1 MAPSNAA
8 EGNEPRFVL
17 GDIPQRVE
25 AEGIAEPR
33 PGIYFGE
40 DLDGY
45 IVLGTNRD
53 EIDFQDAEGEAQTTT
68 YTGEDGVEANSLV
81 RRAAFALRFGDLN
94 PLISDFMTDESKVVY
109 VRDVVDRVTKL
120 APFLDADSDPYPV
133 LVDGRV
139 QWVVDLFTTT
149 SRYPYGQMADTDQLS
164 SASGLNH
171 RFNYVRNSVKATVD
185 AYDGTVTF
193 YVIGEDDPIVE
204 AYRDAFPDLFSDE
217 DMPPELEAHL
227 RFPEDLFRVQTA
239 AYARYHLDDPDDFFN
254 QDDAWRVARDPGT
267 AGADPSTQ
275 VTNEQGQ
282 TIGAQAPRIAPYYQL
297 LQLPRGSGEVSSEA
311 EMVLMRPFVP
321 FSEDD
326 RSQLLT
332 AFMAARM
339 DPGHY
344 GELVVYEL
352 PPGDLPGPGI
362 AAATIQ
368 ADEQVSE
375 LESLLGRGGSEVLY
389 GNLLLIPVDNALLY
403 VQPFYVVPEAE
414 TRQLPQ
420 LERVIA
426 TFGDEVVIE
435 DTLQEALVA
444 LFGDRVATQERPE
457 TEGEDEPQGEPTPS
471 EPGGTAAEEAAS
483 LLAEADQ
490 LFDQADAA
498 LEEGDLATFEQRLDE
513 ARALV
518 AEANALLAGDGGD
531 SPGDEST
538 TTTSTTTTEPETSP
552 A

>member
-1 MAPSNAA
+1 
-8 EGNEPRFVL
+8 
-17 GDIPQRVE
+17 
-25 AEGIAEPR
+25 
-33 PGIYFGE
+33 
-40 DLDGY
+40 
-45 IVLGTNRD
+45 
-53 EIDFQDAEGEAQTTT
+53 
-68 YTGEDGVEANSLV
+68 
-81 RRAAFALRFGDLN
+81 
-94 PLISDFMTDESKVVY
+94 
-109 VRDVVDRVTKL
+109 
-120 APFLDADSDPYPV
+120 
-133 LVDGRV
+133 
-139 QWVVDLFTTT
+139 
-149 SRYPYGQMADTDQLS
+149 
-164 SASGLNH
+164 
-171 RFNYVRNSVKATVD
+171 
-185 AYDGTVTF
+185 
-193 YVIGEDDPIVE
+193 
-204 AYRDAFPDLFSDE
+204 
-217 DMPPELEAHL
+217 
-227 RFPEDLFRVQTA
+227 
-239 AYARYHLDDPDDFFN
+239 
-254 QDDAWRVARDPGT
+254 
-267 AGADPSTQ
+267 
-275 VTNEQGQ
+275 
-282 TIGAQAPRIAPYYQL
+282 
-297 LQLPRGSGEVSSEA
+297 
-311 EMVLMRPFVP
+311 VP

-368 ADEQVSE
+368 ADEEVSE

-444 LFGDRVATQERPE
+444 LFGERVATQERPGA
-457 TEGEDEPQGEPTPS
+457 EGEDEPEGEPTPS

>member
-1 MAPSNAA
+1 
-8 EGNEPRFVL
+8 
-17 GDIPQRVE
+17 
-25 AEGIAEPR
+25 
-33 PGIYFGE
+33 
-40 DLDGY
+40 
-45 IVLGTNRD
+45 
-53 EIDFQDAEGEAQTTT
+53 
-68 YTGEDGVEANSLV
+68 
-81 RRAAFALRFGDLN
+81 
-94 PLISDFMTDESKVVY
+94 
-109 VRDVVDRVTKL
+109 
-120 APFLDADSDPYPV
+120 
-133 LVDGRV
+133 
-139 QWVVDLFTTT
+139 
-149 SRYPYGQMADTDQLS
+149 MADTDQLS
-164 SASGLNH
+164 SSSGLNH

-185 AYDGTVTF
+185 AYEGTVTF
-193 YVIGEDDPIVE
+193 YVMDEDDPIVE

-217 DMPPELEAHL
+217 DVPTELRAHL
-227 RFPEDLFRVQTA
+227 RYPEDLFRVQTA

-297 LQLPRGSGEVSSEA
+297 LQLPSQSGEEVSASA

-344 GELVVYEL
+344 GKLVVYEM
-352 PPGDLPGPGI
+352 PSDLPDGPGI

-368 ADEQVSE
+368 ANEQVSE

-389 GNLLLIPVDNALLY
+389 GNLLLVPVDNALLY

-426 TFGDEVVIE
+426 AFGDEVVIE

-444 LFGDRVATQERPE
+444 LFGERVATQERPE
-457 TEGEDEPQGEPTPS
+457 VEGEDEPEGEPTPP

-483 LLAEADQ
+483 LLAEADR
-490 LFDQADAA
+490 LFAQADAA
-498 LEEGDLATFEQRLDE
+498 LEEGDFATFGERLDQ

-518 AEANALLAGDGGD
+518 TQANELLAGGGGD
-531 SPGDEST
+531 SGEEST
-538 TTTSTTTTEPETSP
+538 TTTSTTTTEPEPSP